1 MAVIPP
7 SPKKTAWITN
17 ATEMATI
24 DAHGPSTMLATPMPT
39 ACPVVPP
46 GSGRLNIMMTK
57 ENAAKTERSG
67 IIRVFSI
74 LFTRFSATN
83 QKGEAAPNKL
93 TQVEGLRYPSGMCI
107 PPAA

>member
-1 MAVIPP
+1 M
-7 SPKKTAWITN
+7 
-17 ATEMATI
+17 

-46 GSGRLNIMMTK
+46 GSGRLNIMMTN
-57 ENAAKTERSG
+57 ENAANTDRRG

-74 LFTRFSATN
+74 VFTRFRATI
-83 QKGEAAPNKL
+83 QKGAAAANRP
-93 TQVEGLRYPSGMCI
+93 TQVEGLKYPSGMCI